1 MASIKQYTDRNGQ
14 KRYQFQLYVGINPQ
28 TGKPRRTRRRGFK
41 TKKEATLAASRLE
54 LEISKGSFDK
64 KDNNILF
71 EQVYH
76 EWYASYVN
84 TVRES
89 TTVRVTKM
97 FDNHILPAFGKKRI
111 RTITLPDVQRALNR
125 WFKEVKV
132 NYKRWYNF
140 ANMVFKYAMKQG
152 YITSNPA
159 TMVTMP
165 QRRDNWQRDPNKF
178 WTKEQLLH
186 FFSYID
192 PVEETEKYT
201 LFRVLAYTG
210 IRRGECLALTWH
222 DINFKQ
228 ATLSVN
234 KSIAQGTGGKQI
246 IQPPKTN
253 TGKRLIT
260 LDAETVRCLKR
271 WRVRQQRVYLMLGF
285 NTMQP
290 AQLIFANTKN
300 GMKSLNTPGK
310 WLHAI
315 IDDKPDEFPR
325 ITIHKLRHTH
335 ATLLFEA
342 GASIKEVQDRLGDAD
357 VDTVM
362 NVYAHVSDKQR
373 RDTTDKLTRFM
384 ES

>member
-28 TGKPRRTRRRGFK
+28 TGKARKTSRRGFK
-41 TKKEATLAASRLE
+41 TQKEATLAASRLE

-71 EQVYH
+71 EQVYQ
-76 EWYASYVN
+76 EWYASYTN

-89 TTVRVTKM
+89 TTVRVPKI

-111 RTITLPDVQRALNR
+111 RTITLSDVQRALNQ

-140 ANMVFKYAMKQG
+140 ANKVFKYALKQG
-152 YITSNPA
+152 YITKNPA
-159 TMVTMP
+159 EMVTMP
-165 QRRDNWQRDPNKF
+165 QRRDGWQRDANKF

-186 FFSYID
+186 FFSFID
-192 PVEETEKYT
+192 PVEEIEKYT

-228 ATLSVN
+228 GTLHVN
-234 KSIAQGTGGKQI
+234 KTITQGTGGKQI
-246 IQPPKTN
+246 VQPPKTSSGRR
-253 TGKRLIT
+253 TII
-260 LDAETVRCLKR
+260 LDHDTVEYLKK
-271 WRVRQQRVYLMLGF
+271 WRVRQQRVYLMLGY

-290 AQLIFANTKN
+290 EQLVFANSKN

-315 IDDKPDEFPR
+315 VDDKPELPN

-335 ATLLFEA
+335 ATILLEA
-342 GASIKEVQDRLGDAD
+342 GASIKEVQDRLGDTD

-362 NVYAHVSDKQR
+362 NVYAHVSDQQR
-373 RDTTDKLTRFM
+373 QNTTDKLTQFM

>member
-28 TGKPRRTRRRGFK
+28 TGKARKTSRRGFK
-41 TKKEATLAASRLE
+41 TQKEAALAASRLE

-159 TMVTMP
+159 AMVTMP

-290 AQLIFANTKN
+290 GQLIFANTKN

-325 ITIHKLRHTH
+325 ITHHKLRHT
-335 ATLLFEA
+335 L
-342 GASIKEVQDRLGDAD
+342 SIIPSMPPG
-357 VDTVM
+357 
-362 NVYAHVSDKQR
+362 
-373 RDTTDKLTRFM
+373 
-384 ES
+384 

>member
-1 MASIKQYTDRNGQ
+1 MASIKKYTDRHGDT
-14 KRYQFQLYVGINPQ
+14 RYSFQLYVGTNPQ
-28 TGKPRRTRRRGFK
+28 TGKPKKTSRRGFK

-54 LEISKGSFDK
+54 LEASTGSLQQ
-64 KDNNILF
+64 DNNILF
-71 EQVYH
+71 ETVYH
-76 EWYASYVN
+76 EWYAEYVN

-97 FDNHILPAFGKKRI
+97 FDNHILPAFGNKRI
-111 RTITLPDVQRALNR
+111 RTITLADVQRAVNG

-140 ANMVFKYAMKQG
+140 ANMVFKYALKQG
-152 YITSNPA
+152 YIISNPA
-159 TMVTMP
+159 TLVTMP
-165 QRRDNWQRDPNKF
+165 KRRDNWQRDPNKF
-178 WTKEQLLH
+178 WTKQQLIH

-192 PVEETEKYT
+192 PVEDAEKYT

-210 IRRGECLALTWH
+210 IRRGECLALTWQ

-253 TGKRLIT
+253 TGKRIIPLDDIT
-260 LDAETVRCLKR
+260 LGHLKH
-271 WRVRQQRVYLMLGF
+271 WRHAQQRLYLMMGY
-285 NTMQP
+285 NTMAP
-290 AQLIFANTKN
+290 GQLIFANTKN

-362 NVYAHVSDKQR
+362 NVYAHVSNEQR
-373 RDTTDKLTRFM
+373 RNTTDKLTRFM

>member
-1 MASIKQYTDRNGQ
+1 MASIKKYTDKHGDT
-14 KRYQFQLYVGINPQ
+14 RYSFQLYVGTNPQ
-28 TGKPRRTRRRGFK
+28 TGKPKKTSRRGFK

-54 LEISKGSFDK
+54 LEASTGSLQQ
-64 KDNNILF
+64 DNNILF
-71 EQVYH
+71 ETVYH
-76 EWYASYVN
+76 EWYAAYVN

-97 FDNHILPAFGKKRI
+97 FDNHILPAFGNKRI
-111 RTITLPDVQRALNR
+111 RTITLADVQRAVNG

-140 ANMVFKYAMKQG
+140 ANMVFKYALKQG
-152 YITSNPA
+152 YIISNPA
-159 TMVTMP
+159 TLVTMP
-165 QRRDNWQRDPNKF
+165 KRRDNWQRDPNKF
-178 WTKEQLLH
+178 WTKQQLIH

-192 PVEETEKYT
+192 PVEDAEKYT

-210 IRRGECLALTWH
+210 IRRGECLALTWQ

-253 TGKRLIT
+253 TGKRIIPLDDIT
-260 LDAETVRCLKR
+260 LGHLKH
-271 WRVRQQRVYLMLGF
+271 WRHAQQRLYLMMGY
-285 NTMQP
+285 NTMHP
-290 AQLIFANTKN
+290 GQLIFANTKN

-315 IDDKPDEFPR
+315 IDNKPDEFPR

-362 NVYAHVSDKQR
+362 NVYAHVSNEQR
-373 RDTTDKLTRFM
+373 RNTTDKLTRFM

>member
-1 MASIKQYTDRNGQ
+1 MASIKKYTDKHGNT
-14 KRYQFQLYVGINPQ
+14 RYSFQLYVGTNPQ
-28 TGKPRRTRRRGFK
+28 TGKPKKTSRRGFK

-54 LEISKGSFDK
+54 LEASTGSLQQ
-64 KDNNILF
+64 DNNILF
-71 EQVYH
+71 ETVYH
-76 EWYASYVN
+76 EWYAEYVN

-97 FDNHILPAFGKKRI
+97 FDNHILPAFGNKRI
-111 RTITLPDVQRALNR
+111 RTITLADVQRAVNG

-140 ANMVFKYAMKQG
+140 ANMVFKYALKQG
-152 YITSNPA
+152 YIISNPA
-159 TMVTMP
+159 TLVTMP
-165 QRRDNWQRDPNKF
+165 KRRDNWQRDPNKF
-178 WTKEQLLH
+178 WTKQQLIH

-192 PVEETEKYT
+192 PVEDAEKYT

-210 IRRGECLALTWH
+210 IRRGECLALTWQ

-253 TGKRLIT
+253 TGKRIIPLDDIT
-260 LDAETVRCLKR
+260 LGHLKH
-271 WRVRQQRVYLMLGF
+271 WRHAQQRLYLMMGY
-285 NTMQP
+285 NTMHP
-290 AQLIFANTKN
+290 GQLIFANTKN

-362 NVYAHVSDKQR
+362 NVYAHVSNEQR
-373 RDTTDKLTRFM
+373 RNTTDKLTRFM

>member
-1 MASIKQYTDRNGQ
+1 MASIKKYTDKHGNT
-14 KRYQFQLYVGINPQ
+14 RYSFQLYVGTNPQ
-28 TGKPRRTRRRGFK
+28 TSKPKKTSRRGFK

-54 LEISKGSFDK
+54 LEASTGSLQQ
-64 KDNNILF
+64 DNNILF
-71 EQVYH
+71 ETVYH
-76 EWYASYVN
+76 EWYAEYVN

-97 FDNHILPAFGKKRI
+97 FDNHILPAFGNKRI
-111 RTITLPDVQRALNR
+111 RTITLADVQRAVNG

-140 ANMVFKYAMKQG
+140 ANMVFKYALKQG
-152 YITSNPA
+152 YIISNPA
-159 TMVTMP
+159 TLVTMP
-165 QRRDNWQRDPNKF
+165 KRRDNWQRDPNKF
-178 WTKEQLLH
+178 WTKQQLIH

-192 PVEETEKYT
+192 PVEDAEKYT

-210 IRRGECLALTWH
+210 IRRGECLALTWQ

-253 TGKRLIT
+253 TGKRIIPLDDIT
-260 LDAETVRCLKR
+260 LGHLKH
-271 WRVRQQRVYLMLGF
+271 WRHAQQRLYLMMGY
-285 NTMQP
+285 NTMHP
-290 AQLIFANTKN
+290 GQLIFANTKN

-362 NVYAHVSDKQR
+362 NVYAHVSNEQR
-373 RDTTDKLTRFM
+373 RNTTDKLTRFM

>member
-1 MASIKQYTDRNGQ
+1 
-14 KRYQFQLYVGINPQ
+14 
-28 TGKPRRTRRRGFK
+28 
-41 TKKEATLAASRLE
+41 
-54 LEISKGSFDK
+54 
-64 KDNNILF
+64 
-71 EQVYH
+71 
-76 EWYASYVN
+76 
-84 TVRES
+84 
-89 TTVRVTKM
+89 
-97 FDNHILPAFGKKRI
+97 
-111 RTITLPDVQRALNR
+111 
-125 WFKEVKV
+125 
-132 NYKRWYNF
+132 
-140 ANMVFKYAMKQG
+140 MVFKYALKQG
-152 YITSNPA
+152 YIISNPA
-159 TMVTMP
+159 TLVTMP
-165 QRRDNWQRDPNKF
+165 KRRDNWQRDPNKF
-178 WTKEQLLH
+178 WTKQQLIH

-192 PVEETEKYT
+192 PVEDAEKYT

-210 IRRGECLALTWH
+210 IRRGECLALTWQ

-253 TGKRLIT
+253 TGKRIIPLDDIT
-260 LDAETVRCLKR
+260 LGHLKH
-271 WRVRQQRVYLMLGF
+271 WRHAQQRLYLMMGY
-285 NTMQP
+285 NTMHP
-290 AQLIFANTKN
+290 GQLIFANTKN

-362 NVYAHVSDKQR
+362 NVYAHVSNEQR
-373 RDTTDKLTRFM
+373 RNTTDKLTRFM

>member
-1 MASIKQYTDRNGQ
+1 MASIKKYTDKHGDT
-14 KRYQFQLYVGINPQ
+14 RYSFQLYVGTNPQ
-28 TGKPRRTRRRGFK
+28 TGKPKKTSRRGFK

-54 LEISKGSFDK
+54 LEASTGSLQQ
-64 KDNNILF
+64 DNNILF
-71 EQVYH
+71 ETVYH
-76 EWYASYVN
+76 EWYAEYVN

-97 FDNHILPAFGKKRI
+97 FDNHILPAFGNKRI
-111 RTITLPDVQRALNR
+111 RTITLADVQRAVNG

-140 ANMVFKYAMKQG
+140 ANMVFKYALKQG
-152 YITSNPA
+152 YIISNPA
-159 TMVTMP
+159 TLVTMP
-165 QRRDNWQRDPNKF
+165 KRRDNWQRDPNKF
-178 WTKEQLLH
+178 WTKQQLIH

-192 PVEETEKYT
+192 PVEDAEKYT

-210 IRRGECLALTWH
+210 IRRGECLALTWQ

-253 TGKRLIT
+253 TGKRIIPLDDIT
-260 LDAETVRCLKR
+260 LGHLKH
-271 WRVRQQRVYLMLGF
+271 WRHAQQRLYLMMGY
-285 NTMQP
+285 NTMAP
-290 AQLIFANTKN
+290 GQLIFANTKN

-362 NVYAHVSDKQR
+362 NVYAHVSNEQR
-373 RDTTDKLTRFM
+373 RNTTDKLTRFM